1 MASGVKNL
9 TPLLSGSLVKA
20 KPDLE
25 GISGFQ
31 DLVVGPALH
40 LCFAW
45 VTTLLLNSYT
55 YFLALMW
62 FLQGV
67 SFRADRR
74 TVLCRR
80 SVTTPVHRVFSPQT
94 LAPSI
99 LHSLFSA

>member
-9 TPLLSGSLVKA
+9 TPLLSGSLAKA

-31 DLVVGPALH
+31 DLVVGAAYH
-40 LCFAW
+40 LCFVW

-55 YFLALMW
+55 YSLALTW

-67 SFRADRR
+67 F
-74 TVLCRR
+74 
-80 SVTTPVHRVFSPQT
+80 F
-94 LAPSI
+94 
-99 LHSLFSA
+99 